1 MPWYA
6 RAMQTRSFFF
16 ASFLVSLSCGVAVL
30 ACGDDD
36 NGGRTGVDGG
46 GGTEGGT
53 DGSSGG
59 SPAKQTGK
67 IVVALQNVPLSGATV
82 TIGSSTAQTKADG
95 TYEIGIT
102 KGPALQMQ
110 VTAEDYYKLFEQ
122 EYVVKAD
129 TFDRGETSLLSKAIA
144 NTLVSFLQGRDPAKG
159 LLIVKVQPTAPCD
172 SEEGTIV
179 ALDPP
184 GSSMVRYI
192 SGGIP
197 SNSQSSAKKG
207 ESFHAVIYNVDLGA
221 PVNVKLTSPL
231 CKQKAFPVDV
241 DNVTYTGKN
250 QKVEGG
256 EVLSFMRVFLGDK
269 QEGTD
274 AGSDAD
280 ASDAAPE

>member
-1 MPWYA
+1 M
-6 RAMQTRSFFF
+6 RTRSFFL
-16 ASFLVSLSCGVAVL
+16 ASFVLSLSCGLAVL

-36 NGGRTGVDGG
+36 NGGRTGTDGG
-46 GGTEGGT
+46 GSEGGT
-53 DGSSGG
+53 DGSSGEG
-59 SPAKQTGK
+59 GGGAAKQTGK
-67 IVVALQNVPLSGATV
+67 IVVALQNVPLPGATV
-82 TIGSSTAQTKADG
+82 TIGSASAQSKPDG

-102 KGPALQMQ
+102 KGSPLQMQ

-122 EYVVKAD
+122 EYVVKTD
-129 TFDRGETSLLSKAIA
+129 TFDRGESSLLSKAVA
-144 NTLVSFLQGRDPAKG
+144 STLVSFLQGRDDKKG
-159 LLIVKVQPTAPCD
+159 LLIVKVQPVAPCD
-172 SEEGTIV
+172 SEEGTV
-179 ALDPP
+179 VSLDPP

-197 SNSQSSAKKG
+197 SNSLTAAKKG
-207 ESFHAVIYNVDLGA
+207 ESFHAVVYNIDLGA

-269 QEGTD
+269 QAAAD
-274 AGSDAD
+274 AGDD